1 MTNIIRT
8 LPLTLALLACL
19 FLVTGCKSGDVK
31 DTAIGTTD
39 GTTSGDTATG
49 GTVSGQTTTGG
60 TAATLT
66 FTWDPPTTYDDNTTP
81 LTVAGYKIYY
91 GSSSDS
97 YTGVVDLNSYATTTD
112 ASGLFTGVSG
122 TYFFAVTAY
131 DADGIESDFSN
142 EVRRYIGP

>member
-8 LPLTLALLACL
+8 LPLALLLACL
-19 FLVTGCKSGDVK
+19 FSVTGCKSGDVK

-39 GTTSGDTATG
+39 GAISGDTATG
-49 GTVSGQTTTGG
+49 GTVSGQTATGG
-60 TAATLT
+60 SAATLT

-91 GSSSDS
+91 GSSSGG
-97 YTGVVDLNSYATTTD
+97 YTSVVDLNSYATTTD

-122 TYFFAVTAY
+122 TLFFAVTAY
-131 DADGIESDFSN
+131 DAAGLESDFSI
-142 EVRRYIGP
+142 EVSRYVGP